1 MLCTSSCLGDAVPS
15 DSVGHISYPSISRLL
30 TSPPA
35 RPYSVGSQ
43 SDKCIR
49 SMLTRPLDANRGLWM
64 KDVPR
69 MPPVGIDAGYN
80 FEHCLHSKEPS
91 SWEEDDVIIYRETST
106 YCTVHRPLYNHHFPL
121 SPGWPLWR
129 DSTLL
134 HLHSL
139 PSHKEYL
146 VPLSG

>member
-106 YCTVHRPLYNHHFPL
+106 YCTSTSLQPPL
-121 SPGWPLWR
+121 SSVPRVAIVERFNPI
-129 DSTLL
+129 TLTQL
-134 HLHSL
+134 TFPQRILGS
-139 PSHKEYL
+139 S
-146 VPLSG
+146 